1 MESNEADKMD
11 TSSMETDKI
20 EVTVKTMD
28 SGQQRFELDKEVPR
42 VTEFCGSGEFLLFHV
57 TIRAEQGPH
66 YQIRVISGVVEV
78 ARSAVV

>member
-42 VTEFCGSGEFLLFHV
+42 VT
-57 TIRAEQGPH
+57 
-66 YQIRVISGVVEV
+66 
-78 ARSAVV
+78 